1 MKRNAKEIS
10 AAGIAITVARLN
22 KRTKTKERKM
32 NELLAIDPGNTESG
46 YCIIDSETYKPI
58 QCGKVENRCIESFL
72 WLWVTG
78 KDRIEVKQVV
88 IEMIASYGMAVG
100 REVFDTCVEIGRLS
114 MLADLNGTPCD
125 YIYRKDEKLTICGSP
140 KANDANIR
148 RALIDRFAKHDL
160 KNGKGTKDNP
170 DWFYGF
176 KTDIWAAYAVGVT
189 WLDMMEEARKKW
201 NSI

>member
-1 MKRNAKEIS
+1 
-10 AAGIAITVARLN
+10 
-22 KRTKTKERKM
+22 M
-32 NELLAIDPGNTESG
+32 NILAIDPGNVESG
-46 YCIIDSETYKPI
+46 YCIIDAETYNPYEF
-58 QCGKVENRCIESFL
+58 GKVENRYMESTLWSNITGEIEN
-72 WLWVTG
+72 G
-78 KDRIEVKQVV
+78 VKQVV

-114 MLADLNGTPCD
+114 MLANLNGTPCD
-125 YIYRKDEKLTICGSP
+125 FIYRKDEKLTICGSP

-176 KTDIWAAYAVGVT
+176 KADIWAAYAVGVT
-189 WLDMMEEARKKW
+189 WLDMEEEARKKW
-201 NSI
+201 SSI